1 MRNAPAES
9 ATRETVWNAPGMPAL
24 LLMTA
29 TGFSGFAV
37 LLPTAPLWA
46 VHGGADA
53 AGAGSVNAVLMLCT
67 VLAQTLVPTAIRRV
81 GWRTTL
87 VCGMVLLGVPA
98 LLHLLTAQL
107 DVVLALAAVR
117 GLGFGVLTVCGA
129 GAVAELVEPARRGQ
143 AIGAYGL
150 AIAGPQFI
158 LVSTAPWA
166 AQNLGFGVVFAI
178 GALPLLGVV
187 PALRLACRLDG
198 RPAGAES
205 APGRDAAPDR
215 SAVYLPLLRPMLLLL
230 GVTTAGGALITFA
243 PQMSGDSTATM
254 AGLLLLTGTAAVSR
268 WRFGALADRYGTEP
282 FRWPLVIVTAAGLA
296 LTAWAVATPE
306 ATAPV
311 PLLAGMALVG
321 VSYGGLQNLTLVDAF
336 AAVDNRSSGV
346 ASAVWNIGFD
356 GGTGVGALLVGY
368 LATGASFSLAFLAT
382 AALCLATLPLAFAGR
397 RDTSPRRSTG

>member
-1 MRNAPAES
+1 MRNAPAKR
-9 ATRETVWNAPGMPAL
+9 AARETVRNAPGMPAL
-24 LLMTA
+24 LLLTA

-67 VLAQTLVPTAIRRV
+67 VLAQSLVPTAIRRL

-87 VCGMVLLGVPA
+87 VCGMVLLGVPP

-107 DVVLALAAVR
+107 GVVLALAAVR

-166 AQNLGFGVVFAI
+166 AQNLGFEVVFAI

-187 PALRLACRLDG
+187 PALRLARRLDA
-198 RPAGAES
+198 RPAGPEDV
-205 APGRDAAPDR
+205 PHRDAVRDKR
-215 SAVYLPLLRPMLLLL
+215 SAYLPLLRPMLLLL

-243 PQMSGDSTATM
+243 PQMSDDPTATLG
-254 AGLLLLTGTAAVSR
+254 GLLLLTGTAAFSR
-268 WRFGALADRYGTEP
+268 WRFGALADRYGTRP
-282 FRWPLVIVTAAGLA
+282 FHWPLVIVTAVGLT
-296 LTAWAVATPE
+296 LTAWAVTTPG
-306 ATAPV
+306 TTDLV
-311 PLLAGMALVG
+311 PLLTGMALVG

-336 AAVDNRSSGV
+336 AAVDSRSSGI
-346 ASAVWNIGFD
+346 ASAVWNVGFD
-356 GGTGVGALLVGY
+356 AGTGVGALLVGY
-368 LATGASFSLAFLAT
+368 LATGASFSV
-382 AALCLATLPLAFAGR
+382 ALMAMAVLSLATLPLAFAGR
-397 RDTSPRRSTG
+397 RGAVPHRPTG

>member
-1 MRNAPAES
+1 MRNAPAKS
-9 ATRETVWNAPGMPAL
+9 AARETVWNAPGMPAL
-24 LLMTA
+24 LLLTA

-46 VHGGADA
+46 VYGGADA

-67 VLAQTLVPTAIRRV
+67 VFAQSLVPTAIRRL

-87 VCGMVLLGVPA
+87 VCGMVLLGVPS
-98 LLHLLTAQL
+98 LLHLLSAQL
-107 DVVLALAAVR
+107 GAVLALAAVR

-178 GALPLLGVV
+178 GALPLLGVA
-187 PALRLACRLDG
+187 PALRLARRLDA
-198 RPAGAES
+198 RPAGAGNT
-205 APGRDAAPDR
+205 AHQDAVRDKWAA
-215 SAVYLPLLRPMLLLL
+215 YLPLLRPMLLLL

-243 PQMSGDSTATM
+243 PQMSDDPTATL
-254 AGLLLLTGTAAVSR
+254 AGLLLLTGTAALSR
-268 WRFGALADRYGTEP
+268 WRFGALADRYGTGP
-282 FRWPLVIVTAAGLA
+282 FRWPLVIVTVVGLT
-296 LTAWAVATPE
+296 LTAWAVTTPG
-306 ATAPV
+306 TTDPV

-336 AAVDNRSSGV
+336 AAVDNRSSGI
-346 ASAVWNIGFD
+346 ASAVWNVGFD
-356 GGTGVGALLVGY
+356 AGTGVGALLVGY
-368 LATGASFSLAFLAT
+368 LATGASFSV
-382 AALCLATLPLAFAGR
+382 ALMAMAVLSLATLPLAFAAR
-397 RDTSPRRSTG
+397 RGAGTRRPTD